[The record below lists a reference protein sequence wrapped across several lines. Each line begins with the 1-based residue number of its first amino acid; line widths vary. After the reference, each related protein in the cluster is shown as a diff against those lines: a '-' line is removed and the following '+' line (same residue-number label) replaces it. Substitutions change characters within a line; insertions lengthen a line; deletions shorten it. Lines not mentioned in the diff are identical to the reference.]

1 MRSTES
7 LLFARPDPRGDAVAT
22 RRRRAVV
29 VVTLVAG
36 TALLRAT
43 LALRSGSLA
52 FGVVG
57 TLLAST
63 WAAGAWLSGPLPW
76 SGRSA
81 TRRRFGGAVVCGV
94 AAYLVFLAADLVAQ
108 RIPVL
113 AHALATLPEP
123 TRVSALT
130 IAIVVLNGI
139 GEEMFFRGAVYT
151 AAGRTRPVIVTTVVY
166 VAVTVATLNVALVV
180 AAVVMGTLFALQR
193 RATRGIVVP
202 IVTHV
207 TWSLLML
214 CALPR

>member
-7 LLFARPDPRGDAVAT
+7 SLVERADGRRDVGAE

-36 TALLRAT
+36 TALLLAT

-57 TLLAST
+57 AMLAST
-63 WAAGAWLSGPLPW
+63 WVAGACLSGPLAW
-76 SGRSA
+76 TGRRA
-81 TRRRFGGAVVCGV
+81 TARRIGGAVVCGV
-94 AAYLVFLAADLVAQ
+94 LAYLAFLAADLVAQ

-123 TRVSALT
+123 TRLSALT
-130 IAIVVLNGI
+130 IAIVVMNGI
-139 GEEMFFRGAVYT
+139 GEEMFFRGAVYS
-151 AAGRTRPVIVTTVVY
+151 AVGRTRPVIVTTVVY
-166 VAVTVATLNVALVV
+166 AAVTVATLNVALVI
-180 AAVVMGTLFALQR
+180 AAVVMGTVFALQR
-193 RATRGIVVP
+193 RATRGGVVP